1 MAEIVIQANNVGID
15 AGPFEVYIPNAQT
28 GTKVGNS
35 SYTKDEL
42 EAGISLT
49 VDDSTTILEV
59 LSKGLRCGQN
69 KAIPVNIERV
79 SVPVPVSINVP
90 VGDPVPDSTQT
101 LEVIIRGNSAV
112 ETGEEV
118 KLTAD
123 APDASNSATY
133 SWSGTDGSSYTRKFI
148 EVTQTS
154 DTSVTYTVTVTDGSR
169 TATDTHTVSWGVEPS
184 DYFEERTRPTITN
197 INLGD
202 GITGGTLTIDWGDTT
217 SGERIQITPRGPS
230 GYGNLQASIVQIA
243 NKATTTYDVNF
254 TGNINPGV
262 WSIPITFTVSSDSG
276 TDTDERRI
284 TINIPESEVTPNN
297 IWIGYD
303 GNGSRLL
310 VEVPN
315 NDNYQN
321 HAIRAIGPG
330 GDYFCITLTERDPAF
345 SSNSIITNIGTITTP
360 NYIVTAKDIYD
371 SIDEC
376 LDSFGGN
383 SLVSGGPSDLTPSRP
398 NNIIQI

>member
-1 MAEIVIQANNVGID
+1 MAEIVIQANNVGAD

-42 EAGISLT
+42 ETGISLT

-69 KAIPVNIERV
+69 KAIPVNIERI
-79 SVPVPVSINVP
+79 SVPVPAPINVP

-101 LEVIIRGNSAV
+101 LSVVIRGKSTV
-112 ETGEEV
+112 DTGVRIE
-118 KLTAD
+118 LIAD
-123 APDASNSATY
+123 APDASNNATY
-133 SWSGTDGSSYTRKFI
+133 SWSGTDGSSYTGESIRVIK
-148 EVTQTS
+148 TS
-154 DTSVTYTVTVTDGSR
+154 DISVTYSVTVTDGSR
-169 TATDTHTVSWGVEPS
+169 SATDTHSVTWGVESS
-184 DYFEERTRPTITN
+184 DYFEEKAIPTITN
-197 INLGD
+197 IRLGD

-217 SGERIQITPRGPS
+217 SGERIKITPNGPS
-230 GYGNLQASIVQIA
+230 GYGSIVGSIVQIA

-276 TDTDERRI
+276 ASFDERRI
-284 TINIPESEVTPNN
+284 TVNIPQGIDNVSNV
-297 IWIGYD
+297 WRGVD
-303 GNGSRLL
+303 GRGSRLL
-310 VEVPN
+310 IEVPN

-321 HAIRAIGPG
+321 HSVRVIEPG
-330 GDYFCITLTERDPAF
+330 GDYSCITLIERDPAF
-345 SSNSIITNIGTITTP
+345 SGAIGVP

-383 SLVSGGPSDLTPSRP
+383 SLVPGGPSDLIPSSP
-398 NNIIQI
+398 NNVIQI

>member
-1 MAEIVIQANNVGID
+1 MAEIVIQANNVGAD

-42 EAGISLT
+42 ETGISLT

-69 KAIPVNIERV
+69 KAIPVNIERI
-79 SVPVPVSINVP
+79 SVPVPTPINVP

-101 LEVIIRGNSAV
+101 LSVVIRGKSTV
-112 ETGEEV
+112 DTGVRIE
-118 KLTAD
+118 LIAD
-123 APDASNSATY
+123 APDASNNATY
-133 SWSGTDGSSYTRKFI
+133 SWSGTDGSSYTGESIRVIK
-148 EVTQTS
+148 TS
-154 DTSVTYTVTVTDGSR
+154 DISITYSVTVTDGSR
-169 TATDTHTVSWGVEPS
+169 SATDTHSVTWGVESS
-184 DYFEERTRPTITN
+184 DYFEEKTIPTITN
-197 INLGD
+197 IRLGD

-217 SGERIQITPRGPS
+217 SGERIKITPNGPS
-230 GYGNLQASIVQIA
+230 GYGSIVGSIVQIA

-276 TDTDERRI
+276 ASFDERRI
-284 TINIPESEVTPNN
+284 TVNIPQGIDNVSNV
-297 IWIGYD
+297 WIGVD
-303 GNGSRLL
+303 GRGSRLL
-310 VEVPN
+310 IEVPN

-321 HAIRAIGPG
+321 HSVRVIEPG
-330 GDYFCITLTERDPAF
+330 GDYSCITLIERDPAF
-345 SSNSIITNIGTITTP
+345 SGAIGVP

-383 SLVSGGPSDLTPSRP
+383 SLVSGGPPDLIPSSP

>member
-1 MAEIVIQANNVGID
+1 MAEIVIQANNVGAD

-69 KAIPVNIERV
+69 KAIPVNIERI

-123 APDASNSATY
+123 APDASDSATY
-133 SWSGTDGSSYTRKFI
+133 SWSGTDGSSYTGKSI
-148 EVTQTS
+148 TVTQTS

-297 IWIGYD
+297 IWRGFD
-303 GNGSRLL
+303 GKNGSTLL

-330 GDYFCITLTERDPAF
+330 GDYFCITLIERDPAIQGAKF
-345 SSNSIITNIGTITTP
+345 PP

-383 SLVSGGPSDLTPSRP
+383 SLVSGGPSDLTPSP
-398 NNIIQI
+398 PTNIIQV